1 MPLQF
6 REKNMENDRRK
17 KPLPVLQE
25 MAGDR
30 VCREELCVA
39 YLRVLREGCDPV
51 TVSFVA
57 LRGNAGETECSE
69 GTKPVIV
76 EIPLACL
83 TAFYAGEMDEVR
95 GCLAGRS
102 VRESASPAERHNGK
116 CPCQG
121 TVARFAGGD
130 MTTEDAMP

>member
-1 MPLQF
+1 
-6 REKNMENDRRK
+6 MENDRRK

-39 YLRVLREGCDPV
+39 YLQVLRRLAVIREGCDPV

-57 LRGNAGETECSE
+57 PRGNAGETECSE
-69 GTKPVIV
+69 GAKPVIV

-102 VRESASPAERHNGK
+102 VRESASTAERHIGK
-116 CPCQG
+116 RPCQG

-130 MTTEDAMP
+130 MTSEDAMP

>member
-1 MPLQF
+1 
-6 REKNMENDRRK
+6 MENDRRK

-39 YLRVLREGCDPV
+39 YLRVLRRLAVIREGCDPV

-57 LRGNAGETECSE
+57 PRGNAGETECSE
-69 GTKPVIV
+69 GAKPVIV

-83 TAFYAGEMDEVR
+83 TAFYAGEMMRSGAVLPAVPSGSPLPRQNGTTANVPAR
-95 GCLAGRS
+95 GRLPGL
-102 VRESASPAERHNGK
+102 P
-116 CPCQG
+116 
-121 TVARFAGGD
+121 VAI
-130 MTTEDAMP
+130 

>member
-1 MPLQF
+1 MCGIPSGASRLA
-6 REKNMENDRRK
+6 
-17 KPLPVLQE
+17 VI
-25 MAGDR
+25 
-30 VCREELCVA
+30 
-39 YLRVLREGCDPV
+39 REGCDPV

-57 LRGNAGETECSE
+57 PRGNAGETECSE
-69 GTKPVIV
+69 GAKPVIV

-102 VRESASPAERHNGK
+102 VRESASTAERHIGK
-116 CPCQG
+116 RPCQG

>member
-1 MPLQF
+1 
-6 REKNMENDRRK
+6 MENDRRK

-39 YLRVLREGCDPV
+39 YLQVLRRLAVIREGCDAV
-51 TVSFVA
+51 
-57 LRGNAGETECSE
+57 TECSE
-69 GTKPVIV
+69 GAKPVIV